1 MKSLLSVVVIAVVIT
16 WSSTAAYAVTRY
28 LAASGSDQT
37 ALFQSLVNQ
46 SVSGDVIIVRA
57 GDHFLSGTVNVNKN
71 GIIVRGENGNVIR
84 KTGNLSCIDVSG
96 NNITIDNVYID
107 GGNRGE
113 PCARVFGDYN
123 LILNSTFRNSGNNS
137 GLLLHECHHNTV
149 QGCKAYYNY
158 MVGISQWAH
167 NDGVVRDCQMYENG
181 AEGLTI
187 DGATHN
193 NRVFGNWIHK
203 NNLPHRGVGGI
214 GVDASNGAW
223 IYNNTIDF
231 NGMSGI
237 TLQNNLCCGID
248 GMRVY
253 DNPNISY
260 NQQCAVKHRTV
271 QPITN
276 FSFLNNNCVGNPGG
290 VLCSQSFRSSTHS
303 DQLTAAVEDDSILLF
318 PNPATT
324 ELVMMNTKNVKE
336 IKLIGISGQE
346 FMSRKLE
353 GNAPVKMDVSGLSKG
368 LYLIKITGRDGTLV
382 TRKIVKE

>member
-1 MKSLLSVVVIAVVIT
+1 MKTLLSAAGMVAFMF
-16 WSSTAAYAVTRY
+16 WSSVSSYAVTRY
-28 LAASGSDQT
+28 LAAGSSDQT
-37 ALFQSLVNQ
+37 VAFQNLVNE
-46 SVSGDVIIVRA
+46 SVSGDIIIVRA

-84 KTGNLSCIDVSG
+84 KSGNVSCIDVSG
-96 NNITIDNVYID
+96 NNITIDNLYID
-107 GGNRGE
+107 GGNRPE

-123 LILNSTFRNSGNNS
+123 LILNSTFRNSGNS
-137 GLLLHECHHNTV
+137 GLLLHECHHNTI
-149 QGCKAYYNY
+149 QGCKAFYNH

-167 NDGVVRDCQMYENG
+167 SEGVVRDCQMYENG

-193 NRVFGNWIHK
+193 NRVFNNWIHR

-260 NQQCAVKHRTV
+260 NQECAVMHRTV

-276 FSFLNNNCVGNPGG
+276 FGFWNNNCVGNPNG
-290 VLCSQSFRSSTHS
+290 VQCSRNFRTATHS
-303 DQLTAAVEDDSILLF
+303 EENVEVAEDDAIELYPNPVGNDLRISNTSGVKEAILFGNAGLLLF
-318 PNPATT
+318 HQKAD
-324 ELVMMNTKNVKE
+324 
-336 IKLIGISGQE
+336 
-346 FMSRKLE
+346 
-353 GNAPVKMDVSGLSKG
+353 NAPSMTLNMSSMPKG
-368 LYLIKITGRDGTLV
+368 FYVLKLKKTDGSTLTKKFIK
-382 TRKIVKE
+382 E